1 MFMAILRIKDIREMD
16 DKTLKSKYVDLKKE
30 LVNLNT
36 NSRVSG
42 KNINTGHIK
51 EMRRTLARVLTV
63 LRERGAM

>member
-1 MFMAILRIKDIREMD
+1 MAILRIKEIRDMD
-16 DKTLKSKYVDLKKE
+16 DSTLKSKLEEIKKE
-30 LVNLNT
+30 FVKLNT

-51 EMRRTLARVLTV
+51 ELRRTIAKMLTV

>member
-1 MFMAILRIKDIREMD
+1 MFMAILRVKEIRDMD
-16 DKTLKSKYVDLKKE
+16 DNTLKGKYDDLKKE
-30 LVNLNT
+30 LVKLNT

-51 EMRRTLARVLTV
+51 ELRRTIARMLTV

>member
-1 MFMAILRIKDIREMD
+1 MAILRVKEIRDMD
-16 DKTLKSKYVDLKKE
+16 DNTLKGKYDDLKKE
-30 LVNLNT
+30 LVKLNT

-51 EMRRTLARVLTV
+51 ELRRTIARMLTV